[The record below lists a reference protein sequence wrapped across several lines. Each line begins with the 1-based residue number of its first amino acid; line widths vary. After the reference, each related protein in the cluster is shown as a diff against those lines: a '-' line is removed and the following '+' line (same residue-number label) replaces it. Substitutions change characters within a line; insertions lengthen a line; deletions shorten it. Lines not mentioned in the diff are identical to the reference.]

1 MKIECIQKVGEVQ
14 IQRIYTFDASLED
27 DVRVVKETLE
37 SGETLSCA
45 FEDVE
50 DFSNETKPESV

>member
-27 DVRVVKETLE
+27 DVRVVKETL
-37 SGETLSCA
+37 SCA

-50 DFSNETKPESV
+50 DFPNETKPEQV